1 MQQGQ
6 QIQKKGIRT
15 FREYLEES
23 RKSNEYGLDVQGH
36 LLDVSIK
43 MQKNKLVE
51 VEVQVQGKKTLVKLK
66 SVETLKR
73 EYTEENHKEIENIW
87 KELADRESAKI
98 EKLVQ
103 NFEEDLNSIVVEMEK
118 EIAKLD

>member
-1 MQQGQ
+1 M
-6 QIQKKGIRT
+6 KKLGT
-15 FREYLEES
+15 FREYLAEARS
-23 RKSNEYGLDVQGH
+23 SNEYGLDVSGH
-36 LLDVSIK
+36 LLDLSIK
-43 MQKNKLVE
+43 MANNKLV
-51 VEVQVQGKKTLVKLK
+51 QINISGKKTLVKLK

-73 EYTEENHKEIENIW
+73 EYTEEDHKEIEKIW

-103 NFEEDLNSIVVEMEK
+103 KFEDDLNSIVLEMEK

>member
-1 MQQGQ
+1 M
-6 QIQKKGIRT
+6 KKLGT
-15 FREYLEES
+15 FREWLNEE
-23 RKSNEYGLDVQGH
+23 RKSNEYGLDVSGH
-36 LLDVSIK
+36 LLDLSVK
-43 MQKNKLVE
+43 MGKNKLIEIFVH
-51 VEVQVQGKKTLVKLK
+51 GKKTLVKLK

-103 NFEEDLNSIVVEMEK
+103 KFEDDLNSIIIEMEK

>member
-1 MQQGQ
+1 MQQAQ
-6 QIQKKGIRT
+6 QKKGIGT
-15 FREYLEES
+15 FREFLEES

-51 VEVQVQGKKTLVKLK
+51 ISVYGKKTLVKLK

-73 EYTEENHKEIENIW
+73 EYAEENHKEIENIW

-103 NFEEDLNSIVVEMEK
+103 KFEEDLNSIVVEMEK